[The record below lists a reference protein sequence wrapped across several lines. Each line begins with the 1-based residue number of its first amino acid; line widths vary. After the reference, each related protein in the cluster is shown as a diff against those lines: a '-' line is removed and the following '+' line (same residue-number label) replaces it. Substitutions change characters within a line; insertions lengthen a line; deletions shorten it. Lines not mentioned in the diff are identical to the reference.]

1 MTETEIVPAGSRS
14 LPGFRFEQYREWV
27 WRGILTVLVA
37 VGSVVFILPFVWM
50 VSTSFKSSDQ
60 VYLFPPVWIPDQFRW
75 NNYTDAWGRLQF
87 LNFYKNT
94 LIIVVLNL
102 IGTLLSSSLAAYG
115 FARLRFRG
123 RNLLFLL
130 VLSTMM
136 LPGQVTMIPT
146 YYLFSKLGWVNS
158 LKPLI
163 IPVYFG
169 SPFNIFLLRQYFMT
183 ISPELD
189 DSAKIDGCGFLSIYW
204 RIILPLAKP
213 ALGVVAI
220 FQFTYDWNDFFNP
233 LIYVNSPKY
242 FPIALGLRM
251 FESTL
256 VRVPIQ
262 QVMAMTLLSI
272 IPVLVV
278 FVVAQ
283 RRFIQ
288 GIVITGIKG

>member
-1 MTETEIVPAGSRS
+1 MIGTEIFPSRRRG
-14 LPGFRFEQYREWV
+14 LPSFQLRRPGRWI
-27 WRGILTVLVA
+27 WRGFLLILIA
-37 VGSVVFILPFVWM
+37 MGSIIFILPFVWM

-60 VYLFPPVWIPDQFRW
+60 VYLFPPVWIPDRLRW
-75 NNYTDAWGRLQF
+75 ENYIDSWNRLPF

-94 LIIVVLNL
+94 LIIVSLNQ
-102 IGTLLSSSLAAYG
+102 IGTLLSSSIVAYG

-123 RNLLFLL
+123 RGLLFLL

-136 LPGQVTMIPT
+136 LPSQITLIPS
-146 YYLFSKLGWVNS
+146 YFLFSRLGWVNS

-169 SPFNIFLLRQYFMT
+169 SAFNIFLLRQFFMT

-189 DSAKIDGCGFLSIYW
+189 DAAKIDGCGFFGVYW
-204 RIILPLAKP
+204 RIILPLARP

-233 LIYVNSPKY
+233 LIYVNSPKS
-242 FPIALGLRM
+242 FPVALGLRL
-251 FESTL
+251 FQGTL
-256 VRVPIQ
+256 VHVGMQ
-262 QVMAMTLLSI
+262 HVMAMTFVSVIPMLL
-272 IPVLVV
+272 V
-278 FVVAQ
+278 FAVAQ
-283 RRFIQ
+283 RHFIQ

>member
-1 MTETEIVPAGSRS
+1 MAIKTFSAQGRGPIPFRS
-14 LPGFRFEQYREWV
+14 QWI
-27 WRGILTVLVA
+27 WRGLLLILVA
-37 VGSVVFILPFVWM
+37 CGSIIFVIPFAWM
-50 VSTSFKSSDQ
+50 VSTSVKSTDQ
-60 VYLFPPVWIPDQFRW
+60 VYLFPPVWIPDQLHW
-75 NNYTDAWGRLQF
+75 GNYGDAWGRLPF

-94 LIIVVLNL
+94 LIIVSFNQ
-102 IGTLLSSSLAAYG
+102 IGTLLSSSIVAYG

-123 RNLLFLL
+123 RDILFLL

-136 LPGQVTMIPT
+136 LPGQITLIPT
-146 YYLFSKLGWVNS
+146 YFLFSKLGWVNS

-169 SPFNIFLLRQYFMT
+169 SAFNIFLLRQYFMT

-189 DSAKIDGCGFLSIYW
+189 DAAKIDGCGFFEIYW

-233 LIYVNSPKY
+233 LIYVNSPKS

-251 FESTL
+251 LQGTL
-256 VRVPIQ
+256 VRVPVQ
-262 QVMAMTLLSI
+262 QVMAMTLISI

-278 FVVAQ
+278 FIVAQ

>member
-1 MTETEIVPAGSRS
+1 MIETKMAPAGRRGQSRIEF
-14 LPGFRFEQYREWV
+14 GKYGEWV
-27 WRGILTVLVA
+27 WRGLMLVLVA
-37 VGSVVFILPFVWM
+37 IGSVIFILPFVWM

-75 NNYTDAWGRLQF
+75 NNYTDAWGRLAF
-87 LNFYKNT
+87 PNFYKNT

-123 RNLLFLL
+123 RTIFFLL

-163 IPVYFG
+163 IPVFFG

-183 ISPELD
+183 ISTELD
-189 DSAKIDGCGFLSIYW
+189 DAARIDGCGFFDIYW
-204 RIILPLAKP
+204 RIIIPLSKP

-288 GIVITGIKG
+288 GIVITGVKG